1 MNFKVLV
8 LDDEPKQRKGIIA
21 KMNISGLP
29 ITIVGEAGDG
39 IEGLELA
46 LRVQP
51 DIVITDIRM
60 PGMDGLDFI
69 ERAKELNPEIVF
81 VIISGYSDF
90 DFAKRAI
97 KYGVS
102 DYLLKPIDEAE
113 LRSNLANIILK
124 IEETRKSR
132 LEMEK
137 LKQDKEMNLES
148 LRQQLLTR
156 MVQEPKQSASSQE
169 SITTVSDL
177 IERFPYIL
185 AIVLVLEP
193 YQLPHYSF
201 RTGDEDLIRFA
212 IENMMSDQMKLAGR
226 DGVIFQHA
234 IHQNE
239 MVYILGVENLNEN
252 TAVKEWLTGVLFGVN
267 HYMRL
272 EVTIAIGS
280 IVDSLDKMQKSYQ
293 LAKLSLRNKII
304 SGTNKIY
311 DYGWIQSH
319 SNSREQFMKEK
330 DEELLFSLLNEGNET
345 ALHRWIAHRIQ
356 SLVDFP
362 TATYSQLEWFCAD
375 MYLLLRKY
383 LLEKTEDTK
392 LVIGEMDDLH
402 YWLQN
407 LTSWREAVQQIQS
420 QVTNIIHFLNKDHPV
435 KDVMDEIKQYLVM
448 NLHENISLQSIADR
462 FFIHPTYFS
471 KRFIDKYGQGYSDF
485 LTQQRMEKAAEWLR
499 ETNMKV
505 QEIAEMV
512 GFEGAA
518 YFSSVFK
525 KSHGLSPKEY
535 RQNHRQTM

>member
-21 KMNISGLP
+21 KINISSLP

-39 IEGLELA
+39 IEGLELV
-46 LRVQP
+46 LREQP

-137 LKQDKEMNLES
+137 LRQDKETNLEN
-148 LRQQLLTR
+148 LRQQVLTR
-156 MVQEPKQSASSQE
+156 MVHDPKHAALSE
-169 SITTVSDL
+169 ERIMTVSDI
-177 IERFPYIL
+177 IEQFPYIL
-185 AIVLVLEP
+185 TIVLVIEP
-193 YQLPHYSF
+193 FQLPHYSF
-201 RTGDEDLIRFA
+201 RVGDEQLIRFA

-239 MVYILGVENLNEN
+239 MVYILGVDNLNES
-252 TAVKEWLTGVLFGVN
+252 TAVKEWLTGVLYGVN

-280 IVDSLDKMQKSYQ
+280 IVDSMDKMQKSYE

-304 SGTNKIY
+304 KGANQIY
-311 DYGWIQSH
+311 DYSWIQSH
-319 SNSREQFMKEK
+319 TSSREQIMKEK
-330 DEELLFSLLNEGNET
+330 DEELLFSLLHEGNET
-345 ALHRWIAHRIQ
+345 ALHRWIAQRIQ
-356 SLVDFP
+356 NLVEFP
-362 TATYSQLEWFCAD
+362 TATYSQLEWFCVD

-392 LVIGEMDDLH
+392 LVIGEMDDLQ

-407 LTSWREAVQQIQS
+407 LTSWHEAVHQIQS
-420 QVTNIIHFLNKDHPV
+420 QVTNIIHFLAKDHLV

-448 NLHENISLQSIADR
+448 NLHENISLQSIAER

-485 LTQQRMEKAAEWLR
+485 LTQLRMEKAAEWLR
-499 ETNMKV
+499 GTNMKV

-525 KSHGLSPKEY
+525 KSHGVSPKEF
-535 RQNHRQTM
+535 RQIHRQSE